1 MKLSHYFCPYKQK
14 LLFMKKLILSLF
26 AVTLFISAFAQKA
39 DYRKRS
45 AIGVNFFLS
54 DFKTAIEIKKD
65 GLASVFRN
73 KNIFRSSR
81 LNPGLAI
88 SYLKGLSNHVD
99 FSGTLGGSFVDY
111 PTSNLLTSGNNRF
124 LAEATASVNV
134 KLLPDNY
141 TIVPFL
147 DLGIGASKYL
157 SRYAAFAPLGVGVQ
171 INLIN
176 EVFFIINSQYR
187 VAVTDQAASHLYHSI
202 GIAGNIGKPRQEAPK
217 EVILPVVENKDRD
230 GDGVLDVN
238 DACPDQAGPAS
249 LSGCP
254 DRDGDNIADKDDNCP
269 DVAGIAKYKGCP
281 VPDRD
286 NDGINDDEDKCPDV
300 TGVARYLG
308 CPIPDIDKDGVN
320 DEDDKCPNE
329 AGPANNFGCP
339 VIEQAVIERVNLA
352 AKNIFFVTG
361 SAKLLAKSY
370 PSLNNV
376 VKVLQDNP
384 SYKVDVEGHTDITG
398 THDKNMVLSD
408 NRAASVKTYLVSKGI
423 DESRIKT
430 EGFGPDQPI
439 ADNKTTAGKAKNRRV
454 EMKLRNY

>member
-1 MKLSHYFCPYKQK
+1 
-14 LLFMKKLILSLF
+14 MKKIILSLF

-39 DYRKRS
+39 DYRKGS
-45 AIGVNFFLS
+45 AIGVNFFLN
-54 DFKTAIEIKKD
+54 DFQTAADIKKN
-65 GLASVFRN
+65 GLASVIRS
-73 KNIFRSSR
+73 KNLFKTRR
-81 LNPGLAI
+81 MNPGLAI
-88 SYLKGLSNHVD
+88 NYLKGLFNHVD

-111 PTSNLLTSGNNRF
+111 PIPNQRPVGSQKFLL
-124 LAEATASVNV
+124 EATASVNV
-134 KLLPDNY
+134 KLLSDNY
-141 TIVPFL
+141 WFVPFA
-147 DLGIGASKYL
+147 DIGIGASKY
-157 SRYAAFAPLGVGVQ
+157 SGTYAAFAPVGVGVQ
-171 INLIN
+171 VNFIDEAFL
-176 EVFFIINSQYR
+176 IINSQYR

-202 GIAGNIGKPRQEAPK
+202 GIAGNIGKARQEAPK

-300 TGVARYLG
+300 SGVARYLG
-308 CPIPDIDKDGVN
+308 CPIPEIDKDGVN

-329 AGPANNFGCP
+329 AGTATNFGCP
-339 VIEQAVIERVNLA
+339 VIEQAIIERINLA

-384 SYKVDVEGHTDITG
+384 SYKVDVEGHTDVTG
-398 THDKNMVLSD
+398 THEKNMVLSG

-439 ADNKTTAGKAKNRRV
+439 ADNKTAAGKAQNRRV